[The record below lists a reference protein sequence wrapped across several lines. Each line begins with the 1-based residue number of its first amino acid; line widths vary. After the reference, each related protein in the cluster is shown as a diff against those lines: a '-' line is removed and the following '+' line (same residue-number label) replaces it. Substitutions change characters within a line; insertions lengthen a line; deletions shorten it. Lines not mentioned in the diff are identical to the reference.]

1 MKHKLLITAASL
13 MFALTA
19 SAQWTKPTVT
29 NFVDMAE
36 DGETTQY
43 LYNVGVNKF
52 FVGHNEWN
60 TRASVDEYGDPVRMT
75 KIEGEEGYYD
85 LGCYPSKYR
94 TDINAWKMVSAKDW
108 DNMWCDAS
116 EGSSN
121 ADYVGMKMWIVTKI
135 GDIYKLSND
144 NVNQTYEFGP
154 TDATLG
160 VADYAV
166 GEAGNTRLYFYYQ
179 HTVTVTKHHDD
190 GDEDVDEDA
199 FSGNFYDEWKFV
211 SEETYNEYVENIDKY
226 NAATSLKKAI
236 DEAKAENPG
245 IDLSAQETVYN
256 NTSSTLEELQAAEK
270 SVGDAVVEYKMNEAT
285 PDNPVNFTAKIVNPN
300 FGPEGSTPDFTGW
313 LGTPFG
319 AGGTTWSNAEHYG
332 KTFDSYQD
340 IEGLPEGV
348 YMVAC
353 NGYTRYQNAQADY
366 NAWKA
371 GTPAETKIYLKSET
385 TGTFS
390 TPIHH
395 VSAGG
400 SIDAPIGT
408 NGTTTV
414 TYTDDEGVEHTL
426 YCPNLMITANDYF
439 HDGTNRY
446 RNEAY
451 GGLAGGDVLRLG
463 LINEKATGSDWS
475 IFDDFELW
483 YFGNSDAA
491 YQLWGS
497 KIAEKNVIAFNEH
510 YGAPDK
516 AIYDAAINTL
526 KNATNKDEIMQAIQ
540 EFETIPDQIALSQK
554 NYKLYLQELDKAMD
568 ELTNLENQGAD
579 PDITMELSDY
589 LQASAEDNGDLEWGY
604 PNGCANYIIDLENG
618 AIEGRLSAEEIAEE
632 TAWLHAKVSEVI
644 EACMDAGFD
653 VSNLLVNP
661 KFSDGFNGWTNSDGG
676 AVVGK
681 VGGLEFFPVVEC
693 YETVVDVQ
701 QTVNA
706 KPGVYAISV
715 YAFERPGG
723 NTQFSGDEALK
734 VRLYMNQFS
743 TPVQHIVKDALP
755 EEECQDKVN
764 CHLGDRSGAWPYDY
778 NVEAFGWIPNSVD
791 GASYAFNSGRYLQ
804 TCYGLVGEDGVMKIG
819 LTSDGVSLS
828 SGGWCLW
835 AGFSLKYMA
844 KDEDALSSVI
854 EYYANLAGEISD
866 PAGKPDLKALN
877 DAVEAAQ
884 AATDGETMYTE
895 LFKMIDAY
903 NAVLE
908 SVKSYEKALTA
919 YDNLMAAATDY
930 IETAS
935 PEARDA
941 AEKLLVDY
949 SGIEDY
955 NYAGTELDPMI
966 EEMEKAT
973 ARLKIPDY
981 SNPPTDFTAV
991 IDNPSFETGDL
1002 SGWEY
1007 YQGNDTGSKDI
1018 SNATYTVENADGQ
1031 YVFNTWSG
1039 SAPADGFWVQQKLRA
1054 LPAGTYKLEALL
1066 ASDQNNKITL
1076 SANDVSQEYTME
1088 NPKEMGQDGEV
1099 IFTLA
1104 EEGDVVIKAWS
1115 ASWFK
1120 CDNFRLTY
1128 GVEAAI
1134 KGDVNGDNVVNISDV
1149 VAIINTMAGD
1159 TTFAGTSDVN
1169 GDGATNISDV
1179 VKVINIMAGT
1189 DE

>member
-52 FVGHNEWN
+52 FCGHNEWN
-60 TRASVDEYGDPVRMT
+60 TRASVDEYGEPIRISKM
-75 KIEGEEGYYD
+75 EGEEGYYD
-85 LGCYPSKYR
+85 IGVYPSKYR
-94 TDINAWKMVSAKDW
+94 TDINAWKSLSGNSW
-108 DNMWCDAS
+108 DGMWCDGDPANT
-116 EGSSN
+116 GT
-121 ADYVGMKMWIVTKI
+121 YQGCQMWLITKI
-135 GDIYKLSND
+135 GDIYKFSND
-144 NVNQTYEFGP
+144 NFNQAYEFGP
-154 TDATLG
+154 TEATLG
-160 VADYAV
+160 VGDYV
-166 GEAGNTRLYFYYQ
+166 MGEAGNTRCYLYYQ
-179 HTVTVTKHHDD
+179 HTETITKHMED
-190 GDEDVDEDA
+190 GDEDVEEDA
-199 FSGNFYDEWKFV
+199 FQGNFYDEWKFV
-211 SEETYNEYVENIDKY
+211 SEETYNEYVENIDKF

-313 LGTPFG
+313 LGTTFG

-390 TPIHH
+390 TPVHH

-414 TYTDDEGVEHTL
+414 TYTDEEGEHTL

-516 AIYDAAINTL
+516 AVYDAAINTL
-526 KNATNKDEIMQAIQ
+526 KNATNKDAIMQAIQ

-644 EACMDAGFD
+644 EKCMDAGFD

-661 KFSDGFNGWTNSDGG
+661 KFTDGFNGWTNSDGG
-676 AVVGK
+676 AVVGN
-681 VGGLEFFPVVEC
+681 VGGLEIFPVVEC

-723 NTQFSGDEALK
+723 NTQFSGDEDLK

-743 TPVQHIVKDALP
+743 TPVQHIVKDAIP
-755 EEECQDKVN
+755 DEECQEQVN
-764 CHLGDRSGAWPYDY
+764 CYRGELTGGWPYDY

-819 LTSDGVSLS
+819 LTSDGVKLS

-908 SVKSYEKALTA
+908 SVKSYEKALAA

-930 IETAS
+930 AETAS
-935 PEARDA
+935 PEALAA
-941 AEKLLVDY
+941 AEGLLGDY

-973 ARLKIPDY
+973 SRLKIPDY

-1039 SAPADGFWVQQKLRA
+1039 SAPAEGFWVQQKLRA
-1054 LPAGTYKLEALL
+1054 LPTGTYKLEALL
-1066 ASDQNNKITL
+1066 ASDAGNKITL

-1088 NPKEMGQDGEV
+1088 NPKELGQDGE
-1099 IFTLA
+1099 ITFTLA

-1128 GVEAAI
+1128 GVEGGL
-1134 KGDVNGDNVVNISDV
+1134 KGDVNGDNDVNISDV

-1169 GDGATNISDV
+1169 GDGDTNISDV